1 MSVHPC
7 WASAFFL
14 SHNPKTI
21 ELRKG
26 SFGVSLKPG
35 DRIAIYATL
44 PTAEVL
50 GIVQVVRRELLAV
63 DRLWRESEQGKLA
76 KISRAQFDAYYA
88 NQESGIGVWVAAPE
102 LLPSPI
108 TLPKLRQNWGQ
119 RWQPPQ
125 QIQQLTHE
133 QIAALNITR

>member
-1 MSVHPC
+1 MPTNTYLISVRSV
-7 WASAFFL
+7 WASAFFF
-14 SHNPKTI
+14 SHNAKSI

-44 PTAEVL
+44 PTVEVL

-76 KISRAQFDAYYA
+76 KVSRTQFDAYYA
-88 NQESGIGVWVAAPE
+88 NQEKGIGV
-102 LLPSPI
+102 
-108 TLPKLRQNWGQ
+108 
-119 RWQPPQ
+119 
-125 QIQQLTHE
+125 
-133 QIAALNITR
+133 